1 MDREKRF
8 CELDTEIEKWSDDE
22 KHFVL
27 WQLLKD
33 YANKLDIPENA
44 NTLEEHK
51 LMTFNHNL
59 WVDCSELIDI
69 LKQYDPEQEVVCFD
83 EWGAEQELTE
93 SGVSATDE
101 FSAFPNAIRIGVE
114 EI

>member
-1 MDREKRF
+1 MRTDYENELRLKFSSIKPSESLTNMDREKRF

-69 LKQYDPEQEVVCFD
+69 LNY
-83 EWGAEQELTE
+83 ELW
-93 SGVSATDE
+93 
-101 FSAFPNAIRIGVE
+101 R
-114 EI
+114 

>member
-1 MDREKRF
+1 MMV
-8 CELDTEIEKWSDDE
+8 C
-22 KHFVL
+22 
-27 WQLLKD
+27 
-33 YANKLDIPENA
+33 
-44 NTLEEHK
+44 
-51 LMTFNHNL
+51 
-59 WVDCSELIDI
+59 ELIDI

-93 SGVSATDE
+93 SGLSATDE